1 MEERKLWKDYTGN
14 SFPLRA
20 LGPVGIHRMVMLVK
34 RLPWFE
40 IILIV
45 VVMSMSLYA
54 ALSDPQNLSWRWFTR
69 DDAYYYFK
77 VAQNISEGRGSTFD
91 GINQTNGYHPLWMLV
106 CIPIFALARFDLI
119 LPLRILLLV
128 MSGLSV
134 ATAILLYRLI
144 GRIFMPAI
152 GAVAA
157 MFWVFSQDVL
167 VTLYQNGLESGMAA
181 FFIVLLVYK
190 LHELEKSWRTN
201 EVSGRQIAILALI
214 AVLVMFSRLDLVFLA
229 AVIGLWIIF
238 RGSLLRFFLPLDIVL
253 IVLITLVSFL
263 IRVDISGYY
272 EDADIAL
279 LMIMLSL
286 AVKIASAF
294 LLGLYQ
300 RVVLLKPGLL
310 LKRLILFALGSSS
323 ITGLLILII
332 LSLGLVPGSFSRLV
346 IVLDLGLT
354 FLLFGISRLMFLG
367 LRKVHEEPA
376 AVRQPPLD
384 ELREHWRRWV
394 REGALYYGIVLGSLA
409 AYMVWSKLVFGTS
422 SPVSGQIKQ
431 WWASLPGRAY
441 GGAPRD
447 VLAFFGLSYTTDSDA
462 WRPLSRIV
470 AVWAGRL
477 RGLVHMEDTWMYL
490 LLFALVAVVFYL
502 ILLLRRRKARIAL
515 AQMSFVPLLSGACL
529 QILYYGA
536 LGSAAQKEWYWISQL
551 VVITLAFSLILGIL
565 YILLRPLP
573 YRHLIAWGFA
583 AYAGLSLGSPYW
595 TMIRNQMPYGHW
607 EPETAYMDIVPLLEK
622 NTEPGSLIGFTGGGN
637 VGYFIADR
645 TIINMDGLINSYDY
659 FQALQA
665 REAGVYLDEIGLD
678 YVLANPV
685 ILDQQPYKEQFN
697 PYLEPLGVSY
707 GGKQLMRYRAP

>member
-1 MEERKLWKDYTGN
+1 M
-14 SFPLRA
+14 
-20 LGPVGIHRMVMLVK
+20 K

-40 IILIV
+40 IILII

-119 LPLRILLLV
+119 LPLRVLLLV

-134 ATAILLYRLI
+134 ATAILLYRFI

-157 MFWVFSQDVL
+157 LFWVFHPDVL
-167 VTLYQNGLESGMAA
+167 VTLYQNGLESGIAA
-181 FFIVLLVYK
+181 FFIVLLLYS
-190 LHELEKSWRTN
+190 LYGFERSWRTN
-201 EVSGRQIAILALI
+201 GVSSRRIAILAVI
-214 AVLVMFSRLDLVFLA
+214 AALVMFSRLDLVFLA
-229 AVIGLWIIF
+229 VVVGLWVIF
-238 RGSLLRFFLPLDIVL
+238 RGSLLRFFLPVDITL
-253 IVLITLVSFL
+253 IVLSTLVSFL

-272 EDADIAL
+272 QDANVAL
-279 LMIMLSL
+279 LMISLSL
-286 AVKIASAF
+286 VIKTAGAF
-294 LLGLYQ
+294 LFGLYQ
-300 RVVLLKPGLL
+300 RAIVLNPGLL
-310 LKRLILFALGSSS
+310 FKRLVVFTLASSAIL
-323 ITGLLILII
+323 GLLMLAI
-332 LSLGLVPGSFSRLV
+332 LSLGWVQGSFSRLV
-346 IVLDLGLT
+346 LLIDLGLT
-354 FLLFGISRLMFLG
+354 FLLFGISRLALIG
-367 LRKVHEEPA
+367 LRRADEKPSGEPST
-376 AVRQPPLD
+376 VPQSPLD
-384 ELREHWRRWV
+384 DLREHWRRWM

-447 VLAFFGLSYTTDSDA
+447 ILAFFGLSYTTDSDA

-470 AVWAGRL
+470 ALWSERL
-477 RGLVHMEDTWMYL
+477 QWFFSIEDTWRYL
-490 LLFALVAVVFYL
+490 FLLGLLAIVFYL
-502 ILLLRRRKARIAL
+502 ILLLRRRKARTAL
-515 AQMSFVPLLSGACL
+515 VQMSLIPLLSGACL

-551 VVITLAFSLILGIL
+551 VVLTLAFSLLLGIL
-565 YILLRPLP
+565 YRLLRPVP
-573 YRHLIAWGFA
+573 YRQLVAWGFA
-583 AYAGLSLGSPYW
+583 AYVGMVMGTSYW
-595 TMIRNQMPYGHW
+595 TMVRNQMPYGHW
-607 EPETAYMDIVPLLEK
+607 EPQTAYMDIVPLLEE

-637 VGYFIADR
+637 VGYFISDR
-645 TIINMDGLINSYDY
+645 TIVNMDGLINSYDY

-665 REAGVYLDEIGLD
+665 REAGAYLHQIGLD

-697 PYLEPLGVSY
+697 PYLEPLRVSY
-707 GGKQLMRYRAP
+707 GGKQLMRYRMP